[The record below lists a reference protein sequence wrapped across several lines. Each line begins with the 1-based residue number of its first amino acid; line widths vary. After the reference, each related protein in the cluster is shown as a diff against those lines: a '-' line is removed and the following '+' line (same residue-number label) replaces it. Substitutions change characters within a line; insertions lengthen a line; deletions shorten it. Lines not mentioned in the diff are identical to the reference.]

1 MHIIK
6 IRKNR
11 DNPNFSSVHSFGNW
25 PFINFSRED
34 IREEGAIN
42 CKLNRLRINDSIRR
56 MQSNVRRLSLSLLPH
71 ETIPAGVREGRKS
84 RRCTHFA
91 VRKMA
96 KIPREREREKNL
108 DPTTHAYS
116 YTYTNSRWRT
126 TTLVTFVSGL
136 AITDTPH
143 TLFSFLSRR
152 QAPMKKK
159 REKERVASQKRTM
172 PIIGNGRPHL
182 ATFALLDVDTGLTDR
197 PVNHRRF
204 NRGVLSRSHAS
215 YIYYTVA
222 GFRCSP
228 GPPSFN

>member
-56 MQSNVRRLSLSLLPH
+56 MQSNVRRLSLSLSSPMKRYLRAFEKAESP
-71 ETIPAGVREGRKS
+71 EDVLIS
-84 RRCTHFA
+84 RSEKWQRS
-91 VRKMA
+91 
-96 KIPREREREKNL
+96 REREREKNL

-116 YTYTNSRWRT
+116 AYTYTNSRT

>member
-42 CKLNRLRINDSIRR
+42 CKLNRLRINDSIQR

-96 KIPREREREKNL
+96 KIPREREREKSRSDNTRIL
-108 DPTTHAYS
+108 GVHIYKFTLANHDACNVRLRTGHNGYTTHS
-116 YTYTNSRWRT
+116 
-126 TTLVTFVSGL
+126 L
-136 AITDTPH
+136 
-143 TLFSFLSRR
+143 FLS
-152 QAPMKKK
+152 
-159 REKERVASQKRTM
+159 
-172 PIIGNGRPHL
+172 
-182 ATFALLDVDTGLTDR
+182 
-197 PVNHRRF
+197 
-204 NRGVLSRSHAS
+204 LS
-215 YIYYTVA
+215 
-222 GFRCSP
+222 
-228 GPPSFN
+228 

>member
-1 MHIIK
+1 MYSF
-6 IRKNR
+6 RGQKNGK
-11 DNPNFSSVHSFGNW
+11 DP
-25 PFINFSRED
+25 E
-34 IREEGAIN
+34 
-42 CKLNRLRINDSIRR
+42 
-56 MQSNVRRLSLSLLPH
+56 
-71 ETIPAGVREGRKS
+71 
-84 RRCTHFA
+84 
-91 VRKMA
+91 
-96 KIPREREREKNL
+96 REREREKSRS
-108 DPTTHAYS
+108 DTHAYS
-116 YTYTNSRWRT
+116 AYTYTNSRT

-204 NRGVLSRSHAS
+204 NRGVLSHAS